1 MADDSQYGNV
11 ALGNQDITGDRS
23 FLTFFHDTGVQLY
36 RGTVGALLLPTGYIA
51 QRTENI
57 HCQAGNGDNGGA
69 TGLNFVQTDD
79 LNTFLKKGF
88 PSETNFFTVTSIGI
102 EPLVLGQP
110 QFLSVVGSDSQL
122 QMTTNSVVAVNAITQ
137 GVDISGA
144 GVQRTVGSL
153 QNDLWASLCRGA
165 SIEFSQDGRKSDY
178 LLGNLDQNPSGLGAA
193 GDAARATNGLPI
205 FGARRVFPR
214 GLIMPPRSANSDGF
228 VFKIKFLTRDVVADP
243 TQQMVPA
250 TDGTADLA
258 LLYRFTMAGY
268 MSDRFGTPIDDPSS
282 VKSAQAA
289 AVGQPVVGK

>member
-23 FLTFFHDTGVQLY
+23 FLTFFHDTGVQIYTSIAAAGLKPLAY
-36 RGTVGALLLPTGYIA
+36 GA
-51 QRTENI
+51 QRTLNI
-57 HCQAGNGDNGGA
+57 HCQAGNGDNGSA
-69 TGLNFVQTDD
+69 TGLNFSQSDD

-88 PSETNFFTVTSIGI
+88 PSETNFFTVTSIGF
-102 EPLVLGQP
+102 EALQLGIPTTATSAAADGQLALNTN
-110 QFLSVVGSDSQL
+110 QLAVGPI
-122 QMTTNSVVAVNAITQ
+122 VQ

-153 QNDLWASLCRGA
+153 FNDIWASLCRSA
-165 SIEFSQDGRKSDY
+165 SVEFSQDGRKSDY
-178 LLGNLDQNPSGLGAA
+178 LLGSMDQNPSGLGTSN
-193 GDAARATNGLPI
+193 DASRSSNGLPI

-228 VFKIKFLTRDVVADP
+228 VFKVNFNAGDVIVDP
-243 TQQMVPA
+243 TQQAVA
-250 TDGTADLA
+250 GEQLA
-258 LLYRFTMAGY
+258 LVYRFTMAGY